1 MDLED
6 TFGWIG
12 CALTTCF
19 FLPQLIPFINICKGK
34 LNFEDAPGYF
44 ISISYINSFLW
55 MIYGEEI
62 FSDQVKITNFI
73 ACLICLIAMIIYLC
87 YEIKKY
93 VLDSIL
99 NFLIIFM
106 ASWAVYKYL
115 FIEIDDDG
123 VVGKLCFC
131 SSLLI
136 YSYYGY
142 IIYRVI
148 NEKNYMLIQ
157 FHFMSIYFV
166 GCMIWIFFGIV
177 TKDLYVVF
185 PYSMGFIISL
195 VQIVLYINYEK
206 KYPTIDDKEPISGEV
221 EAKEI
226 IEDNEKVANEVNEAK
241 IDEKTQ
247 LSDKG
252 KPVKIIS
259 KINKI

>member
-19 FLPQLIPFINICKGK
+19 FLPQLSPFCQVCKGK
-34 LNFEDAPGYF
+34 LNFEETPGYF
-44 ISISYINSFLW
+44 MSISYINCFLW

-62 FSDQVKITNFI
+62 FSDQVKITNLI
-73 ACLICLIAMIIYLC
+73 ASFICLIAMIIYLS

-106 ASWAVYKYL
+106 ASWAAYKYL
-115 FIEIDDDG
+115 VIEVDDDR
-123 VVGKLCFC
+123 VMGKLCFC

-136 YSYYGY
+136 YSYFSY

-148 NEKNYMLIQ
+148 NEKNYMLIN
-157 FHFMSIYFV
+157 FHYTSIYFV
-166 GCMIWIFFGIV
+166 SCMIWLSFGIV
-177 TKDLYVVF
+177 TKDLYVVC
-185 PYSMGFIISL
+185 PHSIGIIISL
-195 VQIVLYINYEK
+195 VQISLYINYEK
-206 KYPTIDDKEPISGEV
+206 KYPSIDSKDPITGEI
-221 EAKEI
+221 EELNEENKKEI
-226 IEDNEKVANEVNEAK
+226 SETKVEQTIE
-241 IDEKTQ
+241 

-252 KPVKIIS
+252 KPVKIVT
-259 KINKI
+259 KLNKN